1 MYVIYIASVFDD
13 ECLKKRFDGKPV
25 LPYAANKY
33 NTLLFEGIVKN
44 HINTAVLSVV
54 PISRSIYK
62 KLFFKG
68 YTVKKTDLKIR
79 YLSQVNLH
87 VIKNIF
93 NFWGGFFRTL
103 FASGDSV
110 IIYDVLVVSASM
122 GASFAAKLRGFKK
135 LGIVTDL
142 PKFQPISKSS
152 FMRKMNDKLIEAS
165 DGYVFLTK
173 QMNDEVNMA
182 NKPYIVLEGH
192 ANDDMREKKHMPF
205 DSNDKSIIYAGAIE
219 KIYGIEMLC
228 KAFLDI
234 ALPGETLHIYGKG
247 DYAEEVCVLAEE
259 NKNIVYHGNRPNDEI
274 VEAEL
279 NATLLVNPRPTD
291 GEYTKY
297 SFPSKTLEYMASGS
311 PVLSSRLEGIPKEY
325 ENYIFFFDENNRESL
340 AEKMREILDLSPEEL
355 AKKGEEARNF
365 VLKKKNNVVQSAKI
379 IEFCQTLN
387 L

>member
-1 MYVIYIASVFDD
+1 MHVIYIASVFDD
-13 ECLKKRFDGKPV
+13 ECLKKRFGGKPV

-44 HINTAVLSVV
+44 HINTGVLSVV

-68 YTVKKTDLKIR
+68 YTVKKAGLRIR
-79 YLSQVNLH
+79 YLSQVNLP

-93 NFWGGFFRTL
+93 NILGGFFKTL
-103 FASGDSV
+103 FAPRDSV
-110 IIYDVLVVSASM
+110 IICDVLVVSASI
-122 GASFAAKLRGFKK
+122 GAFVAAKIRGFKK

-142 PKFQPISKSS
+142 PKFQPISKSL
-152 FMRKMNDKLIEAS
+152 FMRRMNDKLIEAS
-165 DGYVFLTK
+165 DGYVFLTE
-173 QMNDEVNMA
+173 QMNGEVNMT

-192 ANDDMREKKHMPF
+192 ANDDMKEKKHMPF
-205 DSNDKSIIYAGAIE
+205 DMNAKSVIYAGAIE

-247 DYAEEVCVLAEE
+247 DYSEEVCILAKE

-325 ENYIFFFDENNRESL
+325 ENYIFFFDENKQASL
-340 AEKMREILDLSPEEL
+340 GKKIREILDLSSEEL
-355 AKKGEEARNF
+355 AEKGEAARRF
-365 VLKKKNNVVQSAKI
+365 ALEKKNNVIQSAKI

-387 L
+387 K

>member
-1 MYVIYIASVFDD
+1 MHVIYIASVFDD
-13 ECLKKRFDGKPV
+13 ECLNKRFDGKPV

-44 HINTAVLSVV
+44 HIDTEVLSVV
-54 PISRSIYK
+54 PISRSFYK
-62 KLFFKG
+62 KNFFKG
-68 YTVKKTDLKIR
+68 YTVKKSGLKVR
-79 YLSQVNLH
+79 YLSQVNLP
-87 VIKNIF
+87 VVKNIF
-93 NFWGGFFRTL
+93 NIFGGFFKTL
-103 FASGDSV
+103 FAPRDSV
-110 IIYDVLVVSASM
+110 IVYDVLVVSASI
-122 GASFAAKLRGFKK
+122 GASLAAKLRGFKK

-152 FMRKMNDKLIEAS
+152 FMKKINEKLISVS
-165 DGYVFLTK
+165 DGYVFLTE
-173 QMNDEVNMA
+173 QMNDEINTA
-182 NKPYIVLEGH
+182 KKPYIVMEGH
-192 ANDDMREKKHMPF
+192 ANDDMKKRRHVPF
-205 DSNDKSIIYAGAIE
+205 DAGTKSVVYAGAIE

-234 ALPGETLHIYGKG
+234 ALPGEALHIYGKG
-247 DYAEEVCVLAEE
+247 DYSEELCILAKE
-259 NKNIVYHGNRPNDEI
+259 NDNIVYHGNRPNDEI

-325 ENYIFFFDENNRESL
+325 ENYIFFFDENKQESL
-340 AEKMREILDLSPEEL
+340 AKKIREILDLSPEEL
-355 AKKGEEARNF
+355 AKKGEAARSF
-365 VLKKKNNVVQSAKI
+365 VLEEKNNVVQSAKI

-387 L
+387 K